1 MTQAVVVR
9 KLGDDF
15 QGRMFWY
22 HGALLLNEKSSVARV
37 SFETGPRAFDDV
49 QVEYDP
55 SRAPQDHT
63 GAPVLRD
70 YLQCKWHVRPG
81 EFGYADL
88 IDPAFTNATSVS
100 YMQRA
105 REAQLAHAPNGKGA
119 RFKLVTNWRPAVK
132 DALASIIMN
141 QSHALDISRMFDGTT
156 DASALGKLRKA
167 WRGHLN
173 IDDDE
178 LRLLSQTLGFTL
190 RLESL
195 QDFRSSLNERFR
207 GVGMMEVPDSETTF
221 IYDDL
226 WPKLH
231 AQGRLSFDRK
241 SFRELCGDERLLDDR
256 RGERPVTIGVRSFM
270 HPIDNLDARCDET
283 LNLVPHFDGR
293 YIRDEKDWNG
303 RLAPALRE
311 FLLKA
316 ARSHEHLRLALDA
329 HVSLAFGVGAILNVK
344 SGKTIEIEQ
353 RTGGRRFWSPADMPL
368 DKDWATP
375 TFKGE
380 VTNRG
385 HGDIALAISFTHDIS
400 DAVRAHAES
409 DPNIG
414 HMLFVGLE
422 GGPSGRSIQCGRHA
436 FMMAEQIAARIRSAV
451 GDMRPRPKVH
461 IFIAGP
467 NGFAFFLGQ
476 NQAAIGPVAI
486 YEWDF
491 EGNRNGA
498 YSVGLEFA

>member
-156 DASALGKLRKA
+156 DAR
-167 WRGHLN
+167 
-173 IDDDE
+173 
-178 LRLLSQTLGFTL
+178 
-190 RLESL
+190 ESL
-195 QDFRSSLNERFR
+195 N
-207 GVGMMEVPDSETTF
+207 
-221 IYDDL
+221 
-226 WPKLH
+226 K
-231 AQGRLSFDRK
+231 
-241 SFRELCGDERLLDDR
+241 
-256 RGERPVTIGVRSFM
+256 
-270 HPIDNLDARCDET
+270 
-283 LNLVPHFDGR
+283 
-293 YIRDEKDWNG
+293 
-303 RLAPALRE
+303 
-311 FLLKA
+311 
-316 ARSHEHLRLALDA
+316 
-329 HVSLAFGVGAILNVK
+329 
-344 SGKTIEIEQ
+344 
-353 RTGGRRFWSPADMPL
+353 
-368 DKDWATP
+368 
-375 TFKGE
+375 
-380 VTNRG
+380 
-385 HGDIALAISFTHDIS
+385 
-400 DAVRAHAES
+400 
-409 DPNIG
+409 
-414 HMLFVGLE
+414 
-422 GGPSGRSIQCGRHA
+422 
-436 FMMAEQIAARIRSAV
+436 
-451 GDMRPRPKVH
+451 
-461 IFIAGP
+461 
-467 NGFAFFLGQ
+467 
-476 NQAAIGPVAI
+476 
-486 YEWDF
+486 
-491 EGNRNGA
+491 
-498 YSVGLEFA
+498 